1 MLVTQGLGAS
11 IDRVT
16 FLRQIVCLVTF
27 SIALGPFLA
36 QADEVTH
43 SSQEP
48 PKEHQPATLAPIEV
62 ISSRLKGARI
72 DLSPSTGTTVY
83 SIDSAAIQSLSQG
96 ESTSFDEVLEH
107 LPGVSKDSKAS
118 GSLHVRDDHGNV
130 QYRINGVQLP
140 ENISGFGLTMDTR
153 FVDSLQFL
161 TGTLPAQYGL
171 RTAGIVEIQTKE
183 GSLHRGGSVSLE
195 LGNHQTQQLG
205 MQSFGGNEE
214 HSYYVSASGLSTS
227 QGIENPTTSQNAI
240 HDDSSQKRFFGT
252 FNWYLDDSSHMT
264 LLAGSYRG
272 KYKIPNN
279 PNQTAA
285 FSLQGVSDSNTGAS
299 SIASVSL
306 NEMQY
311 ENNQFLVASFQQTL
325 GTFEYQLSV
334 FHQFS
339 DLYYF
344 PDSLGD
350 LVFNGLASQNNRS
363 NSANGLQE
371 DTTCK
376 MFPNHTLRFG
386 GAFTSQVTSSHN
398 STTAFPGSGAGQSSS
413 VAISSPII
421 DDSSQLGQI
430 TSLYV
435 QDEWSLEPALTLN
448 IGIRYDSVNAFI
460 HEHQFSPRTN
470 LSYKYSD
477 DTLFHAGFSRYFAP
491 PPQELESQTA
501 IQLYSGTTAASS
513 VAYSDLV
520 RAERT
525 SYFDMGIAHQL
536 SASWVVAMDTYYKDI
551 NNVIDEGQFG
561 QSLILSPFN
570 YARGSVKGIE
580 LSTTYSK
587 KNYSAYVN
595 LAIERSQVSNI
606 ISGQSL
612 FSSSELAYIASHT
625 IYLDHDQRL
634 TASAGASYRINESM
648 KLMVD
653 GLYGSGLR
661 RQGLNGS
668 PNGDHLPAY
677 VIVNLGATEEWKIGT
692 SSTIEARV
700 SLLNLFDR
708 VYELRDGTGIGVGA
722 PQYGLR
728 RSVFAAATLKF

>member
-1 MLVTQGLGAS
+1 MLDTPGAS
-11 IDRVT
+11 IDRYT
-16 FLRQIVCLVTF
+16 FLRKIACLVMF
-27 SIALGPFLA
+27 SVALGPFPV
-36 QADEVTH
+36 QANEIIPP
-43 SSQEP
+43 SQES
-48 PKEHQPATLAPIEV
+48 PKERHPATLVPIEV
-62 ISSRLKGARI
+62 TSSRLKDARI
-72 DLSPSTGTTVY
+72 DLSPTTGTTIY

-96 ESTSFDEVLEH
+96 ENASFDEVLEH

-140 ENISGFGLTMDTR
+140 ESVSGFGLAIDSR
-153 FVDSLQFL
+153 FVESLQFL

-183 GSLHRGGSVSLE
+183 GSLHPGGSVNLE
-195 LGNHQTQQLG
+195 LGNHQTQQLAVQG
-205 MQSFGGNEE
+205 FGGNEE
-214 HSYYVSASGLSTS
+214 NAYYFSASGLNTS
-227 QGIENPTTSQNAI
+227 EGIENPTTSQNAI

-252 FNWYLDDSSHMT
+252 FNWYLDDLSQIS

-279 PNQTAA
+279 PNQTAV
-285 FSLQGVSDSNTGAS
+285 FSLQGISNSSSGAS

-311 ENNQFLVASFQQTL
+311 ENNQFLIASFQQKL
-325 GTFEYQLSV
+325 GTFDYQLSV

-339 DLYYF
+339 DVHYF

-350 LVFNGLASQNNRS
+350 LVFNGVASQNYRS
-363 NSANGLQE
+363 HRANGLQE
-371 DTTCK
+371 ESTWK
-376 MFPNHTLRFG
+376 MHPNHTLRFG

-398 STTAFPGSGAGQSSS
+398 STTAFPGSSAGQTSN

-421 DDSSQLGQI
+421 DDSTQLGQI
-430 TSLYV
+430 ASLYV
-435 QDEWSLEPALTLN
+435 QDEWTLDPALTLN
-448 IGIRYDSVNAFI
+448 IGIRYDNVNAFI

-477 DTLFHAGFSRYFAP
+477 NTLFHIGFSRYFAP

-501 IQLYSGTTAASS
+501 IHLYNGTTAASY

-525 SYFDMGIAHQL
+525 SYYDMGMAHQL
-536 SASWVVAMDTYYKDI
+536 SAAWVVAVDTYFKDI

-580 LSTTYSK
+580 LSTTYSQ
-587 KNYSAYVN
+587 KNYSAYIN
-595 LAIERSQVSNI
+595 LAIERSQASDI

-612 FSSSELAYIASHT
+612 FSSSELAYIASHN

-634 TASAGASYRINESM
+634 TASLGASYRMNEST
-648 KLMVD
+648 KCMVD

-677 VIVNLGATEEWKIGT
+677 VIVNLGATKEWKIGT
-692 SSTIEARV
+692 RSTLEARV
-700 SLLNLFDR
+700 SLLNIFDR

-722 PQYGLR
+722 PQFGLR
-728 RSVFAAATLKF
+728 RSVFGAATLKF